1 MKLQKKPS
9 KTPPLPSSWLIHSV
23 IYEGYTG
30 DKDSWGNPAYEPG
43 KIIAHVRVD
52 LNTVFSRD
60 STQKQ
65 VVADGIIFIDSTNS
79 EGTPDKFVEESRIT
93 FDGKEYTLKKVIPCY
108 KVESNEIRHWELEVI

>member
-1 MKLQKKPS
+1 MRLKKKAKL
-9 KTPPLPSSWLIHSV
+9 TPPIPIDVLIHDV
-23 IYEGYTG
+23 YYEALK
-30 DKDSWGNPAYEPG
+30 DEKDSWGNPEYAE
-43 KIIAHVRVD
+43 KILISHVRVD

-79 EGTPDKFVEESRIT
+79 EGAPDKFVEESRIT
-93 FDGKEYTLKKVIPCY
+93 FDGKKYTLKKVIPCY